1 MPTLEEHRMVRI
13 TGLALAALLAG
24 LTAAGL
30 EAQQIPCQA
39 PLRLAYINSQV
50 ILANTPGRAEAE
62 SLFAREMVGF
72 RAQAQ
77 RLQQQLDSAVTEYR
91 RTSVVLTPAARQ
103 ARETEITT
111 LQERAQRRAR
121 ELDQEAQQR
130 EAQLTAPI
138 MERVNAVIEGVRAE
152 FNCALIFDAGAQGT
166 TLVTADRSLDLSPLV
181 IQRLQTAGPAPAP
194 VARDTTAAVEPGGQ
208 PPLAQPAGQQPQ
220 PGAQRPAARPAQP
233 RPQQPPPR
241 PPARD

>member
-1 MPTLEEHRMVRI
+1 MARI
-13 TGLALAALLAG
+13 TGLAIAALLSG

-30 EAQQIPCQA
+30 EAQQVPCQA
-39 PLRLAYINSQV
+39 PLRLAYINSRL
-50 ILANTPGRAEAE
+50 ILANTPGRTEAE

-77 RLQQQLDSAVTEYR
+77 RLQQQIDSAVAEYR

-103 ARETEITT
+103 ARETEIGN
-111 LQERAQRRAR
+111 LQQRAQTRAQ

-138 MERVNAVIEGVRAE
+138 MQRVNAVIEGVRAE
-152 FNCALIFDAGAQGT
+152 FNCAMVFDAGAQGT
-166 TLVTADRSLDLSPLV
+166 TLVTADQTLDLSPLV
-181 IQRLQTAGPAPAP
+181 IQRLQAAGPAPAP
-194 VARDTTAAVEPGGQ
+194 AARDTTAAQ
-208 PPLAQPAGQQPQ
+208 PSAAPPA
-220 PGAQRPAARPAQP
+220 AQRPAARPPQL

-241 PPARD
+241 PPAQD

>member
-1 MPTLEEHRMVRI
+1 MSMIEEYRMARI
-13 TGLALAALLAG
+13 TGLAIAALLSG

-30 EAQQIPCQA
+30 EAQQVPCQA
-39 PLRLAYINSQV
+39 PLRLAYINSRL
-50 ILANTPGRAEAE
+50 ILANTPGRTEAE

-77 RLQQQLDSAVTEYR
+77 RLQQQIDSAVAEYR

-103 ARETEITT
+103 ARETEIGN
-111 LQERAQRRAR
+111 LQQRAQTRAQ

-138 MERVNAVIEGVRAE
+138 MRRVNAVIEGVRAE
-152 FNCALIFDAGAQGT
+152 FNCAMVFDAGAQGT
-166 TLVTADRSLDLSPLV
+166 TLVTADQTLDLSPLV
-181 IQRLQTAGPAPAP
+181 IQRLQAAGPAPAP
-194 VARDTTAAVEPGGQ
+194 AARDTTAAQ
-208 PPLAQPAGQQPQ
+208 PSAAPPAGQQPQ
-220 PGAQRPAARPAQP
+220 PAVQRPAARPPQL

-241 PPARD
+241 PPAQD

>member
-1 MPTLEEHRMVRI
+1 MVRI

-39 PLRLAYINSQV
+39 PLRLAYINSRL

-62 SLFAREMVGF
+62 SLFAREMVGY

-103 ARETEITT
+103 SRETEINT
-111 LQERAQRRAR
+111 LQQRAQTRAQ

-138 MERVNAVIEGVRAE
+138 MDRVNAVIEGVRAE
-152 FNCALIFDAGAQGT
+152 FNCAMVFDAGAQGT
-166 TLVTADRSLDLSPLV
+166 TLVTADRALDLSPLV
-181 IQRLQTAGPAPAP
+181 IQRLQAAGPAPAP
-194 VARDTTAAVEPGGQ
+194 VARDTTAAVEAGGQ
-208 PPLAQPAGQQPQ
+208 PQLAPPAAQPGV
-220 PGAQRPAARPAQP
+220 QRPAARPAQP

>member
-1 MPTLEEHRMVRI
+1 MVRI

-39 PLRLAYINSQV
+39 PLRLAYINSRL

-62 SLFAREMVGF
+62 SLFAREMVGY

-103 ARETEITT
+103 ARETEINN
-111 LQERAQRRAR
+111 LQTRAQQRAQ

-138 MERVNAVIEGVRAE
+138 MDRVNAVIEGVRAE
-152 FNCALIFDAGAQGT
+152 FNCAMVFDAGAQGT
-166 TLVTADRSLDLSPLV
+166 TLVTADRALDLSPLV
-181 IQRLQTAGPAPAP
+181 IQRLQAAGPAPAP
-194 VARDTTAAVEPGGQ
+194 VARDTTAAVEAG
-208 PPLAQPAGQQPQ
+208 AQPQVAPPAAQ

>member
-1 MPTLEEHRMVRI
+1 MPTIEEYRMGRI
-13 TGLALAALLAG
+13 TGLAMAALLAG
-24 LTAAGL
+24 VTAAGL
-30 EAQQIPCQA
+30 EAQQVPCQA
-39 PLRLAYINSQV
+39 PLRLAYINSQL
-50 ILANTPGRAEAE
+50 ILANTPGRTEAE

-77 RLQQQLDSAVTEYR
+77 RLQQQIDSAVTEYR

-103 ARETEITT
+103 ARETEISN
-111 LQERAQRRAR
+111 LQQRAQTRAQ

-138 MERVNAVIEGVRAE
+138 MQRVNAVIEGVRAE
-152 FNCALIFDAGAQGT
+152 FNCAMVFDAGAQGT
-166 TLVTADRSLDLSPLV
+166 TLVTADRALDLSPLV
-181 IQRLQTAGPAPAP
+181 IQRLQAAGPATAPA
-194 VARDTTAAVEPGGQ
+194 AQDTTAAQ
-208 PPLAQPAGQQPQ
+208 PSAAPPAGQQPQ
-220 PGAQRPAARPAQP
+220 PAAQRPAARPQL